1 MSMLLLIRSVDH
13 TEAAIR
19 QASDYLAHHRRQF
32 TDPHHRDTLLGI
44 WIRPELDADL
54 PASIP
59 CGPSAQI
66 CGCTV
71 DEPSRRHPTEAP
83 LGIRTSSS
91 LSGLWSLCWLD
102 GPVLRQAHSPQQR
115 RHRILDTLVK
125 DAAPQASRPG
135 AFFPVFDPA
144 DSSDIVDQRLAE
156 LRSRPSS
163 RRTGSSMTPSVA
175 LPDHAGRQ
183 KPHAGS
189 NAAPPGPA
197 PRAAVILGPGPAEPP
212 PRTARNCIHP
222 YEGLCIRHWPRGA

>member
-1 MSMLLLIRSVDH
+1 MSMILLIRSVDH

-44 WIRPELDADL
+44 WIRSELDADL

-59 CGPSAQI
+59 CGPSAKI

-115 RHRILDTLVK
+115 RHRILDTLVN
-125 DAAPQASRPG
+125 DAAPQARPG

-156 LRSRPSS
+156 LRSRHPHLIATHWFVDDPE
-163 RRTGSSMTPSVA
+163 RGITG
-175 LPDHAGRQ
+175 
-183 KPHAGS
+183 
-189 NAAPPGPA
+189 
-197 PRAAVILGPGPAEPP
+197 
-212 PRTARNCIHP
+212 
-222 YEGLCIRHWPRGA
+222 PRGTAEAPCRLERGTAGPRS